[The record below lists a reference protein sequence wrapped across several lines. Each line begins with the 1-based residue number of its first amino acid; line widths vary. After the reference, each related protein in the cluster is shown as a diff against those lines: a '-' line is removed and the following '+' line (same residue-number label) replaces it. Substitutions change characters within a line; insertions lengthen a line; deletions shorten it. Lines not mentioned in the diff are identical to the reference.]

1 MLYPK
6 QIMNK
11 QNKQSIKNM
20 KKLLFLLLVFA
31 FVNLA
36 KAQDSSNAVYAF
48 SLDQCVEFA
57 HKNNVQV
64 KNALLAIDVQNQTNR
79 EIAGAALPT
88 ISTNLSGTD
97 YTKIPTSLLPGQI
110 FGGAPGTFIPVQFG
124 TKFNANYGASI
135 QQLLFDGQVFIA
147 LQARATSM
155 EMQRKNA
162 ALTEEAIKA
171 NIYKIYYQ
179 LSASKTQ
186 LNILDA
192 NINRIKSLAHD
203 AQIMYKNGFAEK
215 LDVDKLSVQL
225 NNLETEKLKA
235 NNSVAIGYMGL
246 KMLMGMPVKDSLVLT
261 DVVNETSLN
270 NDVLTEN
277 NFQYNVRKDFQYLG
291 TIKKLNE
298 YNIKRYQLSNL
309 PTIAMSGSYSKNA
322 QRSKFDFFESGN
334 WFTTSLISLNVSLP
348 IFNGFATDARI
359 KRTKIELKQ
368 TENQIDALKNSIDN
382 EITQAKL
389 NYMSSVATVQFQKK
403 NMELAE
409 TVYGQTKKK
418 FEAGT
423 GSNTE
428 ISAAQADLVSAQNNY
443 MNALYSALIAKVD
456 LLKAT
461 GKL

>member
-1 MLYPK
+1 
-6 QIMNK
+6 
-11 QNKQSIKNM
+11 
-20 KKLLFLLLVFA
+20 
-31 FVNLA
+31 
-36 KAQDSSNAVYAF
+36 
-48 SLDQCVEFA
+48 
-57 HKNNVQV
+57 VQV
-64 KNALLAIDVQNQTNR
+64 KNALLAIEVQGQTNR

-124 TKFNANYGASI
+124 TKYNANYGASI

-309 PTIAMSGSYSKNA
+309 PTIAMAGSYSKNA
-322 QRSKFDFFESGN
+322 QRSKFDFFEGGN

-368 TENQIDALKNSIDN
+368 TENQIEALKNSIDN

>member
-1 MLYPK
+1 MR
-6 QIMNK
+6 
-11 QNKQSIKNM
+11 
-20 KKLLFLLLVFA
+20 KLFFLILGVVAASFSQ
-31 FVNLA
+31 
-36 KAQDSSNAVYAF
+36 AQEANTITNAF
-48 SLDQCVEFA
+48 SLDQCVEYA
-57 HKNNVQV
+57 QKNNVQV
-64 KNALLAIDVQNQTNR
+64 KNALLAVKAQAQTNR
-79 EIAGAALPT
+79 EIAAAALPT
-88 ISTNLSGTD
+88 ITTSTSVVD
-97 YTKIPTSLLPGQI
+97 YTQIPTSLLPAQI
-110 FGGAPGTFIPVQFG
+110 FGGPAGTFIPVQFG
-124 TKFNANYGASI
+124 TKFNANYGANF

-155 EMQRKNA
+155 DLQQKNA
-162 ALTEEAIKA
+162 ALTQENIKA

-192 NINRIKSLAHD
+192 NIARLKTLARD

-215 LDVDKLSVQL
+215 LDVDKVNVQL

-261 DVVNETSLN
+261 DVINEKSLT

-277 NFQYNVRKDFQYLG
+277 DFQYTVRKDFQYLN
-291 TIKKLNE
+291 TVKKMNQF
-298 YNIKRYQLSNL
+298 NVKRYQLSNL
-309 PTIAMSGSYSKNA
+309 PTVAVGGSFSKNA
-322 QRSKFDFFESGN
+322 QRSKFDFFEGGS
-334 WFTTSLISLNVSLP
+334 WFTTSLINLNITLP

-359 KRTKIELKQ
+359 KSTKIELKQ
-368 TENQIDALKNSIDN
+368 TENQIEALKNSIDN

-389 NYMSSVATVQFQKK
+389 NYMSSVATVNFQKK

-409 TVYGQTKKK
+409 SVYQQTKKK

-443 MNALYSALIAKVD
+443 MNALYTALIAKVD

>member
-1 MLYPK
+1 M
-6 QIMNK
+6 
-11 QNKQSIKNM
+11 
-20 KKLLFLLLVFA
+20 A
-31 FVNLA
+31 LA
-36 KAQDSSNAVYAF
+36 ITGYTIAQDSTKATHAF
-48 SLDQCVEFA
+48 SLDQCVEYA
-57 HKNNVQV
+57 QKNNVQV
-64 KNALLAIDVQNQTNR
+64 RNALLAIEVQKQTNR

-88 ISTNLSGTD
+88 INTNLSGVN
-97 YTKIPTSLLPGQI
+97 YTQIPVSLLPGQI

-124 TKFNANYGASI
+124 TKYNANYGASI

-147 LQARATSM
+147 LQARAASLD
-155 EMQRKNA
+155 MQRKNA
-162 ALTEEAIKA
+162 ALTQEAIKG

-192 NINRIKSLAHD
+192 NINRIRALSRD
-203 AQIMYKNGFAEK
+203 AEIMYKNGFAEK
-215 LDVDKLSVQL
+215 LDVDKISVQL

-261 DVVNETSLN
+261 DVINENSLT

-277 NFQYNVRKDFQYLG
+277 ALQYNVRKDYQYLS
-291 TIKKLNE
+291 TIKKMNE

-309 PTIAMSGSYSKNA
+309 PTISMSGSYSKNA
-322 QRSKFDFFESGN
+322 QRSKFDFFEGGN
-334 WFTTSLISLNVSLP
+334 WFTTSLVSLNVSLP

-368 TENQIDALKNSIDN
+368 TENQLEGLKNNIDN
-382 EITQAKL
+382 EINQAKL

-409 TVYGQTKKK
+409 KVYQQTKKK
-418 FEAGT
+418 YEAGT

-428 ISAAQADLVSAQNNY
+428 ISAAQTDLVSAQNNF
-443 MNALYSALIAKVD
+443 MNALYAALIAKVD
-456 LLKAT
+456 LLKAS

>member
-1 MLYPK
+1 MK
-6 QIMNK
+6 QLLLIL
-11 QNKQSIKNM
+11 S
-20 KKLLFLLLVFA
+20 LFL
-31 FVNLA
+31 VNLIQ
-36 KAQDSSNAVYAF
+36 AQDTTNASHSF
-48 SLDQCVEFA
+48 SLEQCVA
-57 HKNNVQV
+57 YAQKNNVQV
-64 KNALLAIDVQNQTNR
+64 KNALLAINVQTQTNR
-79 EIAGAALPT
+79 EIAAAAYPT
-88 ISTNLSGTD
+88 ITTSTSVVD
-97 YTKIPTSLLPGQI
+97 YTKIPTSLLPAQI
-110 FGGAPGTFIPVQFG
+110 FGGPAGTFIPVQFG
-124 TKFNANYGASI
+124 TKFNANYGANI

-155 EMQRKNA
+155 DMVRKNA
-162 ALTEEAIKA
+162 ALTEESIKA

-192 NINRIKSLAHD
+192 NISRIKALAHD
-203 AQIMYKNGFAEK
+203 AEIMYKNGFAEK

-246 KMLMGMPVKDSLVLT
+246 KMLMGMPVKDSLILT
-261 DVVNETSLN
+261 DVINESSLN
-270 NDVLTEN
+270 NDVLSEN
-277 NFQYNVRKDFQYLG
+277 NIDYNVRKDFQYIS

-298 YNIKRYQLSNL
+298 YNIKRYQLSHL
-309 PTIAMSGSYSKNA
+309 PTLAMAGSYSKNA
-322 QRSKFDFFESGN
+322 QRSKFDFFEGGN
-334 WFTTSLISLNVSLP
+334 WFTTSLVSLNISLP

-368 TENQIDALKNSIDN
+368 TENQIEALKNNIDN
-382 EITQAKL
+382 EINQAKL
-389 NYMSSVATVQFQKK
+389 NYMSSVATVGFQKN
-403 NMELAE
+403 NMNLAE
-409 TVYGQTKKK
+409 KVYQQTKKK

-443 MNALYSALIAKVD
+443 MNALYTALIAKVD

>member
-1 MLYPK
+1 
-6 QIMNK
+6 
-11 QNKQSIKNM
+11 M
-20 KKLLFLLLVFA
+20 KKLIFLTLVVA
-31 FVNLA
+31 ITNFVQ
-36 KAQDSSNAVYAF
+36 AQSPSKVVNAF
-48 SLDQCVEFA
+48 SLDQCVEYA
-57 HKNNVQV
+57 QKNNVQV
-64 KNALLAIDVQNQTNR
+64 KNALLAIEVQAQTNR
-79 EIAGAALPT
+79 EIAATAFPT
-88 ISTNLSGTD
+88 INTNVSGTD

-162 ALTEEAIKA
+162 ALTQEAIKA

-192 NINRIKSLAHD
+192 NINRVKNLAHD

-246 KMLMGMPVKDSLVLT
+246 KMLMGMPVNDSLSLT
-261 DVVNETSLN
+261 DVINESSLN
-270 NDVLTEN
+270 NDILTES
-277 NFQYNVRKDFQYLG
+277 NFQYNVRKDFQYLS

-298 YNIKRYQLSNL
+298 FNIKRYQLSNL

-322 QRSKFDFFESGN
+322 QRSEFDFFKGGN
-334 WFTTSLISLNVSLP
+334 WFTTSLISLNISLP

-368 TENQIDALKNSIDN
+368 TENQIEK
-382 EITQAKL
+382 
-389 NYMSSVATVQFQKK
+389 
-403 NMELAE
+403 
-409 TVYGQTKKK
+409 
-418 FEAGT
+418 
-423 GSNTE
+423 
-428 ISAAQADLVSAQNNY
+428 
-443 MNALYSALIAKVD
+443 
-456 LLKAT
+456 
-461 GKL
+461 

>member
-1 MLYPK
+1 
-6 QIMNK
+6 
-11 QNKQSIKNM
+11 M
-20 KKLLFLLLVFA
+20 KKLLFLLLLIA
-31 FVNLA
+31 IANLA
-36 KAQDSSNAVYAF
+36 QAQDTSKAVYAF

-110 FGGAPGTFIPVQFG
+110 FGGAAGTFIPVQFG
-124 TKFNANYGASI
+124 TKYNANYGASI

-389 NYMSSVATVQFQKK
+389 NYMSSVATVQFKKK